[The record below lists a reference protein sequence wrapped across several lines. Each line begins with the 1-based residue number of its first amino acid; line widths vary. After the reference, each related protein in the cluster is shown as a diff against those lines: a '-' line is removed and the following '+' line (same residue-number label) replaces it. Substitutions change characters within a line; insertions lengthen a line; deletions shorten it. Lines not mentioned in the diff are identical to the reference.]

1 MWLTFAYLTLT
12 ADVKGSITKRINY
25 RNQTTKLTCIPLKSF
40 TIVRKRGMTPWQ
52 KSKIINTGNLPK
64 SLRYMNQNS

>member
-12 ADVKGSITKRINY
+12 ADVEGSITKRINY

-52 KSKIINTGNLPK
+52 KAK
-64 SLRYMNQNS
+64 SLTPVTCQSHYVI